1 MGSSSQGSQ
10 WMSALRMSGRGFSV
24 ADPERQREVDLERVF
39 KVRRDESS
47 ALRSRPPAIASFLA
61 MQRDPADE
69 GGSVRR
75 GR

>member
-1 MGSSSQGSQ
+1 
-10 WMSALRMSGRGFSV
+10 MSALRMSGRGFSV
-24 ADPERQREVDLERVF
+24 ADPERQREVDLERAL
-39 KVRRDESS
+39 KLGRDESF
-47 ALRSRPPAIASFLA
+47 ALRTRPPTIASFLA